1 MYVWVEEREKERWR
15 EHQVWVKELKSC
27 IMYIMYGYYVWD
39 EEHQVTIEEE
49 RWVAYYVRVEG
60 LKSCIRN
67 YFLFNL
73 FMIIKYNN
81 KNNKIKKNKYK

>member
-1 MYVWVEEREKERWR
+1 MGRRKRRRETKRASSMGQRVE
-15 EHQVWVKELKSC
+15 
-27 IMYIMYGYYVWD
+27 IMYYVYYVWD